1 MAPIDK
7 HLPQPPEKAQALE
20 EAKET
25 DRGGKGDAEDAG
37 GNCWSDALL
46 ACLVECCPCSTCP
59 AKCFNY
65 KNEISQTCSQSGTL
79 SQRAFS
85 YPHSN
90 CHPFWLSFNAK
101 LCETRGSCS
110 SSSCSSSGPTTA
122 LASHSARA
130 GSMCCAYANVFP
142 YPWPYQQTQRCLSNA
157 RQFKCAN
164 EGKEEEERKGW
175 EGKGSSEAWVLSK
188 QEPRATSQ
196 VPFGIYSFMRCT
208 FAFAAIKRCR

>member
-7 HLPQPPEKAQALE
+7 HLPQPPEKAQSLE

-25 DRGGKGDAEDAG
+25 DREGKGDDEDAG

-85 YPHSN
+85 YPPSS

-110 SSSCSSSGPTTA
+110 SCSSSGPTPA

-164 EGKEEEERKGW
+164 EGKEEVERR
-175 EGKGSSEAWVLSK
+175 EGEAVKLQSCRSK
-188 QEPRATSQ
+188 NHEPQAK
-196 VPFGIYSFMRCT
+196 FHL
-208 FAFAAIKRCR
+208 AFIHSCVAHSHSPR